1 MEIVNR
7 VAESGLVTI
16 DPAVFVKGLQ
26 MTQLKLS
33 DFLEDGVVL
42 REKTFREKLKNT
54 DWSIYK
60 GQYVGILLAEGLLIP
75 QWAAMLLSSKLSGI
89 AKGVC
94 VGDQDEVM
102 LQAFNDAIEQLDL
115 EPYRDKNL
123 IVKGCGDG
131 SVPPSVYVRLIAR
144 LTGVANR
151 IAYGEACSSVP
162 LFKR

>member
-7 VAESGLVTI
+7 VAESGLITI
-16 DPAVFVKGLQ
+16 DPAVFVNGLQ

-42 REKTFREKLKNT
+42 REKTFREKLKKT

-60 GQYVGILLAEGLLIP
+60 GKYVGILLADDLLIP
-75 QWAAMLLSSKLSGI
+75 QWAPMLLSSKLAGI

-115 EPYRDKNL
+115 EPYRNKNL

-131 SVPPSVYVRLIAR
+131 SVPPSIYVRLIAR